1 MDPVK
6 LQKLIADYKASHPSV
21 KHNTDA
27 EIISI
32 MCNDASVNKA
42 DAAQLSQLLA
52 GSNNSVGD
60 GFSRTTAVNQTSKV
74 VSVIVSLPDGRNCNL
89 NKTIELRI
97 NNASKSL
104 ADAEKSNGFIGKSW
118 SGFKNLTGIGDSSDD
133 VRELIKSEEKLLK
146 TFNSNLKQRPV
157 IFKELT
163 GVDYTPEN
171 LENFLKGQIKLKSE
185 IALNEYKD
193 GQKMVVDLTSD
204 IAAGVVSYAVTGA
217 CIAGG
222 VAAAPFTA
230 GASLSSIAVGIGAG
244 TAAGAA
250 TKTLLK
256 AGDACSGGRKYTSK
270 ELVNDVI
277 IGGVSGALAPVTMG
291 VGGAVANT
299 TLKVAPKVVAN
310 TARYSVEGAMFGSVD
325 GGTRAA
331 LEGGSVSDIA
341 VASLEGAAAGVVAGN
356 VLGHSGNAVS
366 KGVNNL
372 KAGSKA
378 KKVISSIGNGRY
390 SKIKLDEKD
399 KSTILHLL
407 KQGLDMS
414 DYDAECIIRFLK
426 QNGEYSQADIDLIVS
441 LIKKFEGSGTVFNLF
456 RNLDFGNEYCYISP
470 EQLKNIIQ
478 GVKDLPAD
486 VVRSVLG
493 EGRGSANFIW
503 FSDALRWGGNSLNL
517 FAKILPESKGLA
529 AKTQEYLK
537 RIVNTYQ
544 KGGLD
549 ALDNAEIKEMTEVLK
564 SLTTAEKNIFKKA
577 GMSIEKLLDDLEPK
591 LTGYEVRVNKTS
603 QNRFLKT
610 IIGNNNPGSEDIIS
624 SRTFKSY
631 LSQLEQTNS
640 PIPLKYSRLEF
651 AKDLEELLSKLP
663 ADEKTKV
670 LNHLNI
676 ELNGNN
682 FSGFVKAEVFNYKEF
697 APEAESILKAI
708 KSKVDDFV
716 LNNETKVANPQIKQ
730 MLDDLIQGFPEFTSI
745 IGKIDANHANCIDIH
760 TLQVLS
766 EAISHPDYNTLSHF
780 EKTMLKFSIL
790 MHDMGKAEGQKTAH
804 WEKSAIYARS
814 ILDKFKLSQ
823 EMKEGI
829 VNLIKYHHFGEQ
841 PNRFYDYFRTP
852 EQQNVAKILGDSDY
866 IARFKS
872 SNGASPKG
880 SLLPGLADNLQIT
893 QNSTAVVKYPR
904 RTYTLKDGRKVSV
917 GVSDMRNVSYDA
929 QASDFGWY
937 SGKSLGNTK
946 VQVHNCSDNHNG
958 TYAEKIK
965 NILQAYLNPNKD
977 MTLSTTVT
985 TLDKIQLNGYGN
997 VSLILSTAKGNNVVV
1012 CANGAAN
1019 ASGAKKGFDTF
1030 LGEAYNPSA
1039 KNYQFNLADVN
1050 EVFALNPKVEQIALR
1065 KVAPENIPLD
1075 LIEIAAQYNI
1085 PIVLLP

>member
-356 VLGHSGNAVS
+356 VFGHTGNAVS

-372 KAGSKA
+372 KAGSRA
-378 KKVISSIGNGRY
+378 KKAISSIVNNKY
-390 SKIKLDEKD
+390 SKIKLDDKD

-407 KQGLDMS
+407 KQGFDIS
-414 DYDAECIIRFLK
+414 EYDVECIIRFLK
-426 QNGEYSQADIDLIVS
+426 QNGEYSQADIDLVVS
-441 LIKKFEGSGTVFNLF
+441 LIKKFEGSNGVVKLF
-456 RNLDFGNEYCYISP
+456 QNLDFEKEYCYISP
-470 EQLKNIIQ
+470 EQLKNIMQ

-493 EGRGSANFIW
+493 EGRGANNFIW
-503 FSDALRWGGNSLNL
+503 FSDAHRWSGNSLNL
-517 FAKILPESKGLA
+517 FTKILPKGLQP
-529 AKTQEYLK
+529 KTQEYLL
-537 RIVNTYQ
+537 RIVKAYQ

-549 ALDNAEIKEMTEVLK
+549 ALDNAKIKEMTDVLK
-564 SLTTAEKNIFKKA
+564 SLSPAEKNIFKKV
-577 GMSIEKLLDDLEPK
+577 GMNIEKLLDDLEPK

-610 IIGNNNPGSEDIIS
+610 VVGNNNPVSEDIIS

-640 PIPLKYSRLEF
+640 PIPLKYSRQEF

-682 FSGFVKAEVFNYKEF
+682 FSGFVKAEDFNYKEF

-716 LNNETKVANPQIKQ
+716 LNNEAKVSDPQIKH

-745 IGKIDANHANCIDIH
+745 IGKIDADHANCIDIH

-790 MHDMGKAEGQKTAH
+790 MHDIGKVEGQKTAH
-804 WEKSAIYARS
+804 WEKSATYARS
-814 ILDKFKLSQ
+814 ILDKFNLSQ

-841 PNRFYDYFRTP
+841 PNRFYNYFRTP

-872 SNGASPKG
+872 SNGASPVG
-880 SLLPGLADNLQIT
+880 SPLPGLADNLQIT
-893 QNSTAVVKYPR
+893 QNSTAVVKYPK

-985 TLDKIQLNGYGN
+985 TLDKIQKNGYGK

-1012 CANGAAN
+1012 SGNGAGN
-1019 ASGAKKGFDTF
+1019 ATGGKKGLADF
-1030 LGEAYNPSA
+1030 LGAAYNPSA
-1039 KNYQFNLADVN
+1039 KREQLYLSDVN

-1065 KVAPENIPLD
+1065 NVAPENIPLD

>member
-1 MDPVK
+1 M
-6 LQKLIADYKASHPSV
+6 
-21 KHNTDA
+21 
-27 EIISI
+27 
-32 MCNDASVNKA
+32 
-42 DAAQLSQLLA
+42 
-52 GSNNSVGD
+52 
-60 GFSRTTAVNQTSKV
+60 
-74 VSVIVSLPDGRNCNL
+74 
-89 NKTIELRI
+89 
-97 NNASKSL
+97 
-104 ADAEKSNGFIGKSW
+104 
-118 SGFKNLTGIGDSSDD
+118 
-133 VRELIKSEEKLLK
+133 
-146 TFNSNLKQRPV
+146 
-157 IFKELT
+157 
-163 GVDYTPEN
+163 
-171 LENFLKGQIKLKSE
+171 
-185 IALNEYKD
+185 
-193 GQKMVVDLTSD
+193 
-204 IAAGVVSYAVTGA
+204 
-217 CIAGG
+217 
-222 VAAAPFTA
+222 
-230 GASLSSIAVGIGAG
+230 
-244 TAAGAA
+244 
-250 TKTLLK
+250 
-256 AGDACSGGRKYTSK
+256 
-270 ELVNDVI
+270 
-277 IGGVSGALAPVTMG
+277 
-291 VGGAVANT
+291 
-299 TLKVAPKVVAN
+299 
-310 TARYSVEGAMFGSVD
+310 
-325 GGTRAA
+325 
-331 LEGGSVSDIA
+331 
-341 VASLEGAAAGVVAGN
+341 
-356 VLGHSGNAVS
+356 
-366 KGVNNL
+366 
-372 KAGSKA
+372 
-378 KKVISSIGNGRY
+378 
-390 SKIKLDEKD
+390 
-399 KSTILHLL
+399 
-407 KQGLDMS
+407 
-414 DYDAECIIRFLK
+414 
-426 QNGEYSQADIDLIVS
+426 
-441 LIKKFEGSGTVFNLF
+441 
-456 RNLDFGNEYCYISP
+456 
-470 EQLKNIIQ
+470 
-478 GVKDLPAD
+478 
-486 VVRSVLG
+486 
-493 EGRGSANFIW
+493 
-503 FSDALRWGGNSLNL
+503 
-517 FAKILPESKGLA
+517 
-529 AKTQEYLK
+529 
-537 RIVNTYQ
+537 
-544 KGGLD
+544 
-549 ALDNAEIKEMTEVLK
+549 
-564 SLTTAEKNIFKKA
+564 
-577 GMSIEKLLDDLEPK
+577 
-591 LTGYEVRVNKTS
+591 
-603 QNRFLKT
+603 
-610 IIGNNNPGSEDIIS
+610 
-624 SRTFKSY
+624 
-631 LSQLEQTNS
+631 SQLEQTNS

-682 FSGFVKAEVFNYKEF
+682 FSGFVKAEDFNYKEF

-716 LNNETKVANPQIKQ
+716 LNNETKVSNPQIKQ

>member
-1 MDPVK
+1 M
-6 LQKLIADYKASHPSV
+6 
-21 KHNTDA
+21 
-27 EIISI
+27 
-32 MCNDASVNKA
+32 
-42 DAAQLSQLLA
+42 
-52 GSNNSVGD
+52 
-60 GFSRTTAVNQTSKV
+60 
-74 VSVIVSLPDGRNCNL
+74 
-89 NKTIELRI
+89 
-97 NNASKSL
+97 
-104 ADAEKSNGFIGKSW
+104 
-118 SGFKNLTGIGDSSDD
+118 
-133 VRELIKSEEKLLK
+133 
-146 TFNSNLKQRPV
+146 
-157 IFKELT
+157 
-163 GVDYTPEN
+163 
-171 LENFLKGQIKLKSE
+171 
-185 IALNEYKD
+185 
-193 GQKMVVDLTSD
+193 
-204 IAAGVVSYAVTGA
+204 
-217 CIAGG
+217 
-222 VAAAPFTA
+222 
-230 GASLSSIAVGIGAG
+230 
-244 TAAGAA
+244 
-250 TKTLLK
+250 
-256 AGDACSGGRKYTSK
+256 
-270 ELVNDVI
+270 
-277 IGGVSGALAPVTMG
+277 
-291 VGGAVANT
+291 
-299 TLKVAPKVVAN
+299 
-310 TARYSVEGAMFGSVD
+310 
-325 GGTRAA
+325 
-331 LEGGSVSDIA
+331 
-341 VASLEGAAAGVVAGN
+341 
-356 VLGHSGNAVS
+356 GHSGNAVS

-503 FSDALRWGGNSLNL
+503 FSDAHRWGGNSLNL

-537 RIVNTYQ
+537 RIVNAYQ

-549 ALDNAEIKEMTEVLK
+549 ELDNGEIKEMTEVLK
-564 SLTTAEKNIFKKA
+564 SLTPAEKNIFKKA
-577 GMSIEKLLDDLEPK
+577 GMNIEKLLDDLEPK

-682 FSGFVKAEVFNYKEF
+682 FSGFVKAEDFNYKEF

-716 LNNETKVANPQIKQ
+716 LNNETKVSNPQIKQ

-852 EQQNVAKILGDSDY
+852 EQQNVAKILGDSDH

-958 TYAEKIK
+958 TYGEKIK

>member
-42 DAAQLSQLLA
+42 DSAQLSQLLA

-60 GFSRTTAVNQTSKV
+60 GFSSTTAVNQTSKV
-74 VSVIVSLPDGRNCNL
+74 VPIIISLPDGRNCNL

-356 VLGHSGNAVS
+356 VFGHTGNAVS

-372 KAGSKA
+372 KAGSRA
-378 KKVISSIGNGRY
+378 KKAISSIVNNKY
-390 SKIKLDEKD
+390 SKIKD

-407 KQGLDMS
+407 KQGFDIS
-414 DYDAECIIRFLK
+414 EYDVECIIRFLK
-426 QNGEYSQADIDLIVS
+426 QNGEYSQADIDLVVS
-441 LIKKFEGSGTVFNLF
+441 LIKKFEGSNGVVKLF
-456 RNLDFGNEYCYISP
+456 QNLDFEKEYCYISP
-470 EQLKNIIQ
+470 EQLKNIMQ

-493 EGRGSANFIW
+493 EGRGANNFIW
-503 FSDALRWGGNSLNL
+503 FSDAHRWSGNSLNL
-517 FAKILPESKGLA
+517 FTKILPESKGLQP
-529 AKTQEYLK
+529 KTQEYLL
-537 RIVNTYQ
+537 RIVKAYQ

-549 ALDNAEIKEMTEVLK
+549 ALDNAKIKEMTDVLK
-564 SLTTAEKNIFKKA
+564 SLSPAEKNIFKKV
-577 GMSIEKLLDDLEPK
+577 GMNIEKLLDDLEPK

-610 IIGNNNPGSEDIIS
+610 VVGNNNPVSEDIIS

-640 PIPLKYSRLEF
+640 PIPLKYSRQEF

-682 FSGFVKAEVFNYKEF
+682 FSGFVKAEDFNYKEF

-716 LNNETKVANPQIKQ
+716 LNNEAKVSDPQIKH

-745 IGKIDANHANCIDIH
+745 IGKIDADHANCIDIH

-790 MHDMGKAEGQKTAH
+790 MHDIGKVEGQKTAH
-804 WEKSAIYARS
+804 WEKSATYARS
-814 ILDKFKLSQ
+814 ILDKFNLSQ

-841 PNRFYDYFRTP
+841 PNRFYNYFRTP

-872 SNGASPKG
+872 SNGASPVG
-880 SLLPGLADNLQIT
+880 SPLPGLADNLQIT
-893 QNSTAVVKYPR
+893 QNSTAVVKYPK

-985 TLDKIQLNGYGN
+985 TLDKIQKNGYGK

-1012 CANGAAN
+1012 SGNGAGN
-1019 ASGAKKGFDTF
+1019 ATGGKKGLADF
-1030 LGEAYNPSA
+1030 LGAAYNPSA
-1039 KNYQFNLADVN
+1039 KREQLYLSDVN

-1065 KVAPENIPLD
+1065 NVAPENIPLD

>member
-1 MDPVK
+1 MDSVK
-6 LQKLIADYKASHPSV
+6 IQKLIADYKASHPSV

-32 MCNDASVNKA
+32 MCNDVSLNKT

-60 GFSRTTAVNQTSKV
+60 GFSSKTAVNQTSKV
-74 VSVIVSLPDGRNCNL
+74 VPIIVSLPDGRNCNL

-104 ADAEKSNGFIGKSW
+104 DDAEKSNGFIGKSW

-146 TFNSNLKQRPV
+146 TFNSNSKQRPV

-185 IALNEYKD
+185 MALNEYKD

-204 IAAGVVSYAVTGA
+204 IAAGVVSYAVTAA

-250 TKTLLK
+250 TKALLK
-256 AGDACSGGRKYTSK
+256 AGDAYSGEREYTSK

-310 TARYSVEGAMFGSVD
+310 TARFSTEGAMFGSVD

-503 FSDALRWGGNSLNL
+503 FSDAHRWGGNSLNL

-564 SLTTAEKNIFKKA
+564 SLTPAEKNIFKKA
-577 GMSIEKLLDDLEPK
+577 GMNIEKLLDDLEPK

-682 FSGFVKAEVFNYKEF
+682 FSGFVKAEDFNYKEF

-716 LNNETKVANPQIKQ
+716 LNNETKVSNPQIKQ

-780 EKTMLKFSIL
+780 EFSIL

-866 IARFKS
+866 IAKFKS

-1039 KNYQFNLADVN
+1039 RNYQFNLADVN

>member
-1 MDPVK
+1 M
-6 LQKLIADYKASHPSV
+6 
-21 KHNTDA
+21 T
-27 EIISI
+27 
-32 MCNDASVNKA
+32 
-42 DAAQLSQLLA
+42 
-52 GSNNSVGD
+52 
-60 GFSRTTAVNQTSKV
+60 
-74 VSVIVSLPDGRNCNL
+74 
-89 NKTIELRI
+89 
-97 NNASKSL
+97 
-104 ADAEKSNGFIGKSW
+104 
-118 SGFKNLTGIGDSSDD
+118 
-133 VRELIKSEEKLLK
+133 
-146 TFNSNLKQRPV
+146 
-157 IFKELT
+157 
-163 GVDYTPEN
+163 
-171 LENFLKGQIKLKSE
+171 
-185 IALNEYKD
+185 
-193 GQKMVVDLTSD
+193 
-204 IAAGVVSYAVTGA
+204 
-217 CIAGG
+217 
-222 VAAAPFTA
+222 
-230 GASLSSIAVGIGAG
+230 
-244 TAAGAA
+244 
-250 TKTLLK
+250 
-256 AGDACSGGRKYTSK
+256 
-270 ELVNDVI
+270 
-277 IGGVSGALAPVTMG
+277 
-291 VGGAVANT
+291 
-299 TLKVAPKVVAN
+299 
-310 TARYSVEGAMFGSVD
+310 
-325 GGTRAA
+325 
-331 LEGGSVSDIA
+331 
-341 VASLEGAAAGVVAGN
+341 
-356 VLGHSGNAVS
+356 
-366 KGVNNL
+366 
-372 KAGSKA
+372 
-378 KKVISSIGNGRY
+378 
-390 SKIKLDEKD
+390 
-399 KSTILHLL
+399 
-407 KQGLDMS
+407 
-414 DYDAECIIRFLK
+414 DYDVECIIRFLK
-426 QNGEYSQADIDLIVS
+426 QNGEYSQADIDLVVS
-441 LIKKFEGSGTVFNLF
+441 LIKNFEGSDVVFNLF
-456 RNLDFGNEYCYISP
+456 RNLDFEKEYCYISP
-470 EQLKNIIQ
+470 EQLKNIMQ

-493 EGRGSANFIW
+493 EGRGANNFIW
-503 FSDALRWGGNSLNL
+503 FSDAHRWSGNSLNL
-517 FAKILPESKGLA
+517 FTKILPESKGLQP
-529 AKTQEYLK
+529 KTQEYLL
-537 RIVNTYQ
+537 RIVKAYQ

-549 ALDNAEIKEMTEVLK
+549 ALDNAKIKEMTDVLK
-564 SLTTAEKNIFKKA
+564 SLSPAERNIFKKV
-577 GMSIEKLLDDLEPK
+577 GMNIEKLLDDLEPK

-610 IIGNNNPGSEDIIS
+610 VVGNNNPVSEDIIS

-640 PIPLKYSRLEF
+640 PIPLKYSRQEF

-663 ADEKTKV
+663 AEEKTKV

-682 FSGFVKAEVFNYKEF
+682 FSGFVKAEDFNYKEF

-716 LNNETKVANPQIKQ
+716 LNNEAKVSDPQIKQ

-745 IGKIDANHANCIDIH
+745 IGKIDADHANCIDIH

-790 MHDMGKAEGQKTAH
+790 MHDIGKVEGQKTAH
-804 WEKSAIYARS
+804 WEKSATYARS
-814 ILDKFKLSQ
+814 ILDKFNLSQ

-841 PNRFYDYFRTP
+841 PNRFYNYFRTP

-872 SNGASPKG
+872 SNGASPVG
-880 SLLPGLADNLQIT
+880 SPLPGLADNLQIT
-893 QNSTAVVKYPR
+893 QNSTAVVKYPK

-985 TLDKIQLNGYGN
+985 TLDKIQKNGYGK

-1012 CANGAAN
+1012 SGNGAGN
-1019 ASGAKKGFDTF
+1019 ATGGKKGLADF
-1030 LGEAYNPSA
+1030 LGAAYNPSA
-1039 KNYQFNLADVN
+1039 KREQLYLSDVN

-1065 KVAPENIPLD
+1065 NVAPENIPLD

>member
-1 MDPVK
+1 MDSVK
-6 LQKLIADYKASHPSV
+6 IQKLIADYKASHPSV

-32 MCNDASVNKA
+32 MFNDVSLNKT

-60 GFSRTTAVNQTSKV
+60 GFSSKTAVNQTSKV
-74 VSVIVSLPDGRNCNL
+74 VPIIVSLPDGRNCNL

-104 ADAEKSNGFIGKSW
+104 DDAEKSNGFIGKSW

-146 TFNSNLKQRPV
+146 TFNSNSKQRPV

-185 IALNEYKD
+185 MALNEYKD

-204 IAAGVVSYAVTGA
+204 IAAGVVSYAVTAA

-250 TKTLLK
+250 TKALLK
-256 AGDACSGGRKYTSK
+256 AGDAYSGEREYTSK

-310 TARYSVEGAMFGSVD
+310 TARFSTEGAMFGSVD

-503 FSDALRWGGNSLNL
+503 FSDAHRWGGNSLNL

-564 SLTTAEKNIFKKA
+564 SLTPAEKNIFKKA
-577 GMSIEKLLDDLEPK
+577 GMNIEKLLDDLEPK

-682 FSGFVKAEVFNYKEF
+682 FSGFVKAEDFNYKEF

-716 LNNETKVANPQIKQ
+716 LNNETKVSNPQIKQ

-841 PNRFYDYFRTP
+841 PNSFYDYFRTP
-852 EQQNVAKILGDSDY
+852 EQQY
-866 IARFKS
+866 IAKFKS

-1039 KNYQFNLADVN
+1039 RNYQFNLADVN

>member
-341 VASLEGAAAGVVAGN
+341 VASLEGAAGVVAGN
-356 VLGHSGNAVS
+356 VFGHTGNAVS

-372 KAGSKA
+372 KAGSRA
-378 KKVISSIGNGRY
+378 KKAISSIVNNKY
-390 SKIKLDEKD
+390 SKIKLDDKD

-407 KQGLDMS
+407 KQGFDIS
-414 DYDAECIIRFLK
+414 EYDVECIIRFLK
-426 QNGEYSQADIDLIVS
+426 QNGEYSQADIDLVVS
-441 LIKKFEGSGTVFNLF
+441 LIKKFEGSNGVVKLF
-456 RNLDFGNEYCYISP
+456 QNLDFEKEYCYISP
-470 EQLKNIIQ
+470 EQLKNIMQ

-493 EGRGSANFIW
+493 EGRGANNFIW
-503 FSDALRWGGNSLNL
+503 FSDAHRWSGNSLNL
-517 FAKILPESKGLA
+517 FTKILPESKGLQP
-529 AKTQEYLK
+529 KTQEYLL
-537 RIVNTYQ
+537 RIVKAYQ

-549 ALDNAEIKEMTEVLK
+549 ALDNAKIKEMTDVLK
-564 SLTTAEKNIFKKA
+564 SLSPAEKNIFKKV
-577 GMSIEKLLDDLEPK
+577 GMNIEKLLDDLEPK

-610 IIGNNNPGSEDIIS
+610 VVGNNNPVSEDIIS

-640 PIPLKYSRLEF
+640 PIPLKYSRQEF

-682 FSGFVKAEVFNYKEF
+682 FSGFVKAEDFNYKEF

-716 LNNETKVANPQIKQ
+716 LNNEAKVSDPQIKQ

-745 IGKIDANHANCIDIH
+745 IGKIDADHANCIDIH

-790 MHDMGKAEGQKTAH
+790 MHDIGKVEGQKTAH
-804 WEKSAIYARS
+804 WEKSATYARS
-814 ILDKFKLSQ
+814 ILDKFNLSQ

-841 PNRFYDYFRTP
+841 PNRFYNYFRTP

-872 SNGASPKG
+872 SNGASPVG
-880 SLLPGLADNLQIT
+880 SPLPGLADNLQIT

-904 RTYTLKDGRKVSV
+904 RSYTLKDGRKVSV

-985 TLDKIQLNGYGN
+985 TLDKIQKNGYGK

-1012 CANGAAN
+1012 SGNGAGN
-1019 ASGAKKGFDTF
+1019 ATGGKKGLADF
-1030 LGEAYNPSA
+1030 LGAAYNPSA
-1039 KNYQFNLADVN
+1039 KREQLYLSDVN

-1065 KVAPENIPLD
+1065 NVAPENIPLD

>member
-356 VLGHSGNAVS
+356 VFGHTGNAVS

-378 KKVISSIGNGRY
+378 KKVISSIVNDKY
-390 SKIKLDEKD
+390 SKIKLDDKD
-399 KSTILHLL
+399 KSTILHLS
-407 KQGLDMS
+407 KQGLDMA
-414 DYDAECIIRFLK
+414 DYDVELK
-426 QNGEYSQADIDLIVS
+426 QNGEYSQADIDLVVS
-441 LIKKFEGSGTVFNLF
+441 LIKNFEGSDVVFNLF
-456 RNLDFGNEYCYISP
+456 RNLDFEKEYCYISP
-470 EQLKNIIQ
+470 EQLKNIMQ

-493 EGRGSANFIW
+493 EGRGANNFIW
-503 FSDALRWGGNSLNL
+503 FSDAHRWSGNSLNL
-517 FAKILPESKGLA
+517 FTKILPESKGLQP
-529 AKTQEYLK
+529 KTQEYLL
-537 RIVNTYQ
+537 RIVKAYQ

-549 ALDNAEIKEMTEVLK
+549 ALDNAKIKEMTDVLK
-564 SLTTAEKNIFKKA
+564 SLSPAEKNIFKKV
-577 GMSIEKLLDDLEPK
+577 GMNIEKLLDDLEPK

-610 IIGNNNPGSEDIIS
+610 VVGNNNPVSEDIIS

-640 PIPLKYSRLEF
+640 PIPLKYSRQEF

-663 ADEKTKV
+663 AEEKTKV

-682 FSGFVKAEVFNYKEF
+682 FSGFVKAEDFNYKEF

-716 LNNETKVANPQIKQ
+716 LNNEAKVSDPQIKQ
-730 MLDDLIQGFPEFTSI
+730 MLDDLIQGFLEFTSI
-745 IGKIDANHANCIDIH
+745 IGKIDADHANCIDIH

-790 MHDMGKAEGQKTAH
+790 MHDIGKVEGQKTAH
-804 WEKSAIYARS
+804 WEKSATYARS
-814 ILDKFKLSQ
+814 ILDKFNLSQ

-841 PNRFYDYFRTP
+841 PNRFYNYFRTP

-872 SNGASPKG
+872 SNGASPVG
-880 SLLPGLADNLQIT
+880 SPLPGLADNLQIT
-893 QNSTAVVKYPR
+893 QNSTAVVKYPK

-985 TLDKIQLNGYGN
+985 TLDKIQKNGYGK

-1012 CANGAAN
+1012 SGNGAGN
-1019 ASGAKKGFDTF
+1019 ATGGKKGLADF
-1030 LGEAYNPSA
+1030 LGAAYNPSA
-1039 KNYQFNLADVN
+1039 KREQLYLSDVN

-1065 KVAPENIPLD
+1065 NVAPENIPLD

>member
-1 MDPVK
+1 M
-6 LQKLIADYKASHPSV
+6 
-21 KHNTDA
+21 
-27 EIISI
+27 
-32 MCNDASVNKA
+32 
-42 DAAQLSQLLA
+42 
-52 GSNNSVGD
+52 
-60 GFSRTTAVNQTSKV
+60 
-74 VSVIVSLPDGRNCNL
+74 
-89 NKTIELRI
+89 
-97 NNASKSL
+97 
-104 ADAEKSNGFIGKSW
+104 
-118 SGFKNLTGIGDSSDD
+118 
-133 VRELIKSEEKLLK
+133 
-146 TFNSNLKQRPV
+146 
-157 IFKELT
+157 
-163 GVDYTPEN
+163 
-171 LENFLKGQIKLKSE
+171 
-185 IALNEYKD
+185 
-193 GQKMVVDLTSD
+193 
-204 IAAGVVSYAVTGA
+204 
-217 CIAGG
+217 
-222 VAAAPFTA
+222 
-230 GASLSSIAVGIGAG
+230 
-244 TAAGAA
+244 
-250 TKTLLK
+250 
-256 AGDACSGGRKYTSK
+256 
-270 ELVNDVI
+270 
-277 IGGVSGALAPVTMG
+277 SGALAPVTMG

-310 TARYSVEGAMFGSVD
+310 TARFSTEGAMFGSVD

-493 EGRGSANFIW
+493 EGRGSENFIW
-503 FSDALRWGGNSLNL
+503 FSDAHRWGGNSLNL

-564 SLTTAEKNIFKKA
+564 SLTPAEKNIFKKA
-577 GMSIEKLLDDLEPK
+577 GMNIEKLLDDLEPK

-682 FSGFVKAEVFNYKEF
+682 FSGFVKAEDFNYKEF

-716 LNNETKVANPQIKQ
+716 LNNETKVSNPQIKQ

-1012 CANGAAN
+1012 SGNGAGN
-1019 ASGAKKGFDTF
+1019 ATGGKKGLADF
-1030 LGEAYNPSA
+1030 LGAAYNPSA
-1039 KNYQFNLADVN
+1039 KREQLYLSDVN

-1065 KVAPENIPLD
+1065 NVAPENIPLD

>member
-1 MDPVK
+1 M
-6 LQKLIADYKASHPSV
+6 
-21 KHNTDA
+21 
-27 EIISI
+27 ISR
-32 MCNDASVNKA
+32 
-42 DAAQLSQLLA
+42 LH
-52 GSNNSVGD
+52 
-60 GFSRTTAVNQTSKV
+60 
-74 VSVIVSLPDGRNCNL
+74 
-89 NKTIELRI
+89 IE
-97 NNASKSL
+97 N
-104 ADAEKSNGFIGKSW
+104 
-118 SGFKNLTGIGDSSDD
+118 
-133 VRELIKSEEKLLK
+133 
-146 TFNSNLKQRPV
+146 
-157 IFKELT
+157 
-163 GVDYTPEN
+163 
-171 LENFLKGQIKLKSE
+171 
-185 IALNEYKD
+185 
-193 GQKMVVDLTSD
+193 
-204 IAAGVVSYAVTGA
+204 
-217 CIAGG
+217 
-222 VAAAPFTA
+222 
-230 GASLSSIAVGIGAG
+230 IAVIE
-244 TAAGAA
+244 
-250 TKTLLK
+250 
-256 AGDACSGGRKYTSK
+256 S
-270 ELVNDVI
+270 
-277 IGGVSGALAPVTMG
+277 
-291 VGGAVANT
+291 
-299 TLKVAPKVVAN
+299 
-310 TARYSVEGAMFGSVD
+310 
-325 GGTRAA
+325 
-331 LEGGSVSDIA
+331 
-341 VASLEGAAAGVVAGN
+341 
-356 VLGHSGNAVS
+356 
-366 KGVNNL
+366 
-372 KAGSKA
+372 
-378 KKVISSIGNGRY
+378 
-390 SKIKLDEKD
+390 
-399 KSTILHLL
+399 
-407 KQGLDMS
+407 
-414 DYDAECIIRFLK
+414 
-426 QNGEYSQADIDLIVS
+426 ADIDLVVS
-441 LIKKFEGSGTVFNLF
+441 LIKNFEGSDVVFNLF
-456 RNLDFGNEYCYISP
+456 RNLDFEKEYCYISP
-470 EQLKNIIQ
+470 EQLKNIMQ

-493 EGRGSANFIW
+493 EGRGANNFIW
-503 FSDALRWGGNSLNL
+503 FSDAHRWSGNSLNL
-517 FAKILPESKGLA
+517 FTKILPESKGLQP
-529 AKTQEYLK
+529 KTQEYLL
-537 RIVNTYQ
+537 RIVKAYQ

-549 ALDNAEIKEMTEVLK
+549 ALDNAKIKEMTDVLK
-564 SLTTAEKNIFKKA
+564 SLSPAERNIFKKV
-577 GMSIEKLLDDLEPK
+577 GMNIEKLLDDLEPK

-610 IIGNNNPGSEDIIS
+610 VVGNNNPVSEDIIS

-640 PIPLKYSRLEF
+640 PIPLKYSRQEF

-663 ADEKTKV
+663 AEEKTKV

-682 FSGFVKAEVFNYKEF
+682 FSGFVKAEDFNYKEF

-716 LNNETKVANPQIKQ
+716 LNNEAKVSDPQIKQ

-745 IGKIDANHANCIDIH
+745 IGKIDADHANCIDIH

-790 MHDMGKAEGQKTAH
+790 MHDIGKVEGQKTAH
-804 WEKSAIYARS
+804 WEKSATYARS
-814 ILDKFKLSQ
+814 ILDKFNLSQ

-841 PNRFYDYFRTP
+841 PNRFYNYFRTP

-872 SNGASPKG
+872 SNGASPVG
-880 SLLPGLADNLQIT
+880 SPLPGLADNLQIT
-893 QNSTAVVKYPR
+893 QNSTAVVKYPK

-985 TLDKIQLNGYGN
+985 TLDKIQKNGYGK

-1012 CANGAAN
+1012 SGNGAGN
-1019 ASGAKKGFDTF
+1019 ATGGKKGLADF
-1030 LGEAYNPSA
+1030 LGAAYNPSA
-1039 KNYQFNLADVN
+1039 KREQLYLSDVN

-1065 KVAPENIPLD
+1065 NVAPENIPLD

>member
-1 MDPVK
+1 M
-6 LQKLIADYKASHPSV
+6 
-21 KHNTDA
+21 
-27 EIISI
+27 
-32 MCNDASVNKA
+32 
-42 DAAQLSQLLA
+42 
-52 GSNNSVGD
+52 
-60 GFSRTTAVNQTSKV
+60 
-74 VSVIVSLPDGRNCNL
+74 
-89 NKTIELRI
+89 
-97 NNASKSL
+97 
-104 ADAEKSNGFIGKSW
+104 
-118 SGFKNLTGIGDSSDD
+118 
-133 VRELIKSEEKLLK
+133 
-146 TFNSNLKQRPV
+146 
-157 IFKELT
+157 
-163 GVDYTPEN
+163 
-171 LENFLKGQIKLKSE
+171 
-185 IALNEYKD
+185 
-193 GQKMVVDLTSD
+193 
-204 IAAGVVSYAVTGA
+204 
-217 CIAGG
+217 
-222 VAAAPFTA
+222 
-230 GASLSSIAVGIGAG
+230 
-244 TAAGAA
+244 
-250 TKTLLK
+250 
-256 AGDACSGGRKYTSK
+256 
-270 ELVNDVI
+270 
-277 IGGVSGALAPVTMG
+277 
-291 VGGAVANT
+291 
-299 TLKVAPKVVAN
+299 
-310 TARYSVEGAMFGSVD
+310 
-325 GGTRAA
+325 
-331 LEGGSVSDIA
+331 
-341 VASLEGAAAGVVAGN
+341 EGAAAGVVAGN
-356 VLGHSGNAVS
+356 VFGHTGNAVS

-372 KAGSKA
+372 KAGSRA
-378 KKVISSIGNGRY
+378 KKAISSIVNNKY
-390 SKIKLDEKD
+390 SKIKLDDKD

-407 KQGLDMS
+407 KQGFDIS
-414 DYDAECIIRFLK
+414 EYDVECIIRFLK
-426 QNGEYSQADIDLIVS
+426 QNGEYSQADIDLVVS
-441 LIKKFEGSGTVFNLF
+441 LIKKFEGSNGVVKLF
-456 RNLDFGNEYCYISP
+456 QNLDFEKEYCYISP
-470 EQLKNIIQ
+470 EQLKNIMQ

-493 EGRGSANFIW
+493 EGRGANNFIW
-503 FSDALRWGGNSLNL
+503 FSDAHRWSGNSLNL
-517 FAKILPESKGLA
+517 FTKILPESKGLQP
-529 AKTQEYLK
+529 KTQEYLL
-537 RIVNTYQ
+537 RIVKAYQ

-549 ALDNAEIKEMTEVLK
+549 ALDNAKIKEMTDVLK
-564 SLTTAEKNIFKKA
+564 SLSPAEKNIFKKV
-577 GMSIEKLLDDLEPK
+577 GMNIEKLLDDLEPK

-610 IIGNNNPGSEDIIS
+610 VVGNNNPVSEDIIS

-640 PIPLKYSRLEF
+640 PIPLKYSRQEF

-682 FSGFVKAEVFNYKEF
+682 FSGFVKAEDFNYKEF

-716 LNNETKVANPQIKQ
+716 LNNEAKVSDPQIKH

-745 IGKIDANHANCIDIH
+745 IGKIDADHANCIDIH

-790 MHDMGKAEGQKTAH
+790 MHDIGKVEGQKTAH
-804 WEKSAIYARS
+804 WEKSATYARS
-814 ILDKFKLSQ
+814 ILDKFNLSQ

-841 PNRFYDYFRTP
+841 PNRFYNYFRTP

-866 IARFKS
+866 IARF
-872 SNGASPKG
+872 NGASPVG
-880 SLLPGLADNLQIT
+880 SPLPGLADNLQIT
-893 QNSTAVVKYPR
+893 QNSTAVVKYPK

-985 TLDKIQLNGYGN
+985 TLDKIQKNGYGK

-1012 CANGAAN
+1012 SGNGAGN
-1019 ASGAKKGFDTF
+1019 ATGGKKGLADF
-1030 LGEAYNPSA
+1030 LGAAYNPSA
-1039 KNYQFNLADVN
+1039 KREQLYLSDVN

-1065 KVAPENIPLD
+1065 NVAPENIPLD

>member
-1 MDPVK
+1 M
-6 LQKLIADYKASHPSV
+6 
-21 KHNTDA
+21 
-27 EIISI
+27 
-32 MCNDASVNKA
+32 
-42 DAAQLSQLLA
+42 
-52 GSNNSVGD
+52 
-60 GFSRTTAVNQTSKV
+60 
-74 VSVIVSLPDGRNCNL
+74 
-89 NKTIELRI
+89 
-97 NNASKSL
+97 
-104 ADAEKSNGFIGKSW
+104 
-118 SGFKNLTGIGDSSDD
+118 
-133 VRELIKSEEKLLK
+133 
-146 TFNSNLKQRPV
+146 
-157 IFKELT
+157 
-163 GVDYTPEN
+163 
-171 LENFLKGQIKLKSE
+171 
-185 IALNEYKD
+185 
-193 GQKMVVDLTSD
+193 
-204 IAAGVVSYAVTGA
+204 
-217 CIAGG
+217 
-222 VAAAPFTA
+222 
-230 GASLSSIAVGIGAG
+230 
-244 TAAGAA
+244 
-250 TKTLLK
+250 
-256 AGDACSGGRKYTSK
+256 
-270 ELVNDVI
+270 
-277 IGGVSGALAPVTMG
+277 
-291 VGGAVANT
+291 
-299 TLKVAPKVVAN
+299 
-310 TARYSVEGAMFGSVD
+310 
-325 GGTRAA
+325 
-331 LEGGSVSDIA
+331 
-341 VASLEGAAAGVVAGN
+341 
-356 VLGHSGNAVS
+356 
-366 KGVNNL
+366 
-372 KAGSKA
+372 
-378 KKVISSIGNGRY
+378 
-390 SKIKLDEKD
+390 
-399 KSTILHLL
+399 
-407 KQGLDMS
+407 
-414 DYDAECIIRFLK
+414 
-426 QNGEYSQADIDLIVS
+426 IVS
-441 LIKKFEGSGTVFNLF
+441 LIKKIEGSGTVFNLF

-503 FSDALRWGGNSLNL
+503 FSDAHRWGGNSLNL

-564 SLTTAEKNIFKKA
+564 SLTPAEKNIFKKA
-577 GMSIEKLLDDLEPK
+577 GMNIEKLLDDLEPK

-682 FSGFVKAEVFNYKEF
+682 FSGFVKAEDFNYKEF

-716 LNNETKVANPQIKQ
+716 LNNETKVSNPQIKQ

>member
-1 MDPVK
+1 M
-6 LQKLIADYKASHPSV
+6 
-21 KHNTDA
+21 
-27 EIISI
+27 ESI
-32 MCNDASVNKA
+32 
-42 DAAQLSQLLA
+42 
-52 GSNNSVGD
+52 
-60 GFSRTTAVNQTSKV
+60 
-74 VSVIVSLPDGRNCNL
+74 
-89 NKTIELRI
+89 LR
-97 NNASKSL
+97 
-104 ADAEKSNGFIGKSW
+104 
-118 SGFKNLTGIGDSSDD
+118 
-133 VRELIKSEEKLLK
+133 
-146 TFNSNLKQRPV
+146 
-157 IFKELT
+157 
-163 GVDYTPEN
+163 
-171 LENFLKGQIKLKSE
+171 QI
-185 IALNEYKD
+185 
-193 GQKMVVDLTSD
+193 
-204 IAAGVVSYAVTGA
+204 
-217 CIAGG
+217 
-222 VAAAPFTA
+222 
-230 GASLSSIAVGIGAG
+230 
-244 TAAGAA
+244 
-250 TKTLLK
+250 
-256 AGDACSGGRKYTSK
+256 
-270 ELVNDVI
+270 
-277 IGGVSGALAPVTMG
+277 
-291 VGGAVANT
+291 
-299 TLKVAPKVVAN
+299 
-310 TARYSVEGAMFGSVD
+310 
-325 GGTRAA
+325 
-331 LEGGSVSDIA
+331 
-341 VASLEGAAAGVVAGN
+341 
-356 VLGHSGNAVS
+356 
-366 KGVNNL
+366 
-372 KAGSKA
+372 
-378 KKVISSIGNGRY
+378 
-390 SKIKLDEKD
+390 
-399 KSTILHLL
+399 
-407 KQGLDMS
+407 
-414 DYDAECIIRFLK
+414 
-426 QNGEYSQADIDLIVS
+426 LIVS

-493 EGRGSANFIW
+493 EGRGSENFIW
-503 FSDALRWGGNSLNL
+503 FSDAHRWGGNSLNL

-564 SLTTAEKNIFKKA
+564 SLTPAEKNIFKKA
-577 GMSIEKLLDDLEPK
+577 GMNIEKLLDDLEPK

-682 FSGFVKAEVFNYKEF
+682 FSGFVKAEDFNYKEF

-716 LNNETKVANPQIKQ
+716 LNNETKVSNPQIKQ

-852 EQQNVAKILGDSDY
+852 EQQNVAKILGDSDH

-985 TLDKIQLNGYGN
+985 TLDKIQKNGYGK

-1012 CANGAAN
+1012 SGNGAGN
-1019 ASGAKKGFDTF
+1019 ATGGKKGLADF
-1030 LGEAYNPSA
+1030 LGAAYNPSA
-1039 KNYQFNLADVN
+1039 KREQLYLSDVN

-1065 KVAPENIPLD
+1065 NVAPENIPLD

>member
-1 MDPVK
+1 
-6 LQKLIADYKASHPSV
+6 
-21 KHNTDA
+21 
-27 EIISI
+27 
-32 MCNDASVNKA
+32 
-42 DAAQLSQLLA
+42 
-52 GSNNSVGD
+52 
-60 GFSRTTAVNQTSKV
+60 
-74 VSVIVSLPDGRNCNL
+74 
-89 NKTIELRI
+89 
-97 NNASKSL
+97 
-104 ADAEKSNGFIGKSW
+104 
-118 SGFKNLTGIGDSSDD
+118 
-133 VRELIKSEEKLLK
+133 
-146 TFNSNLKQRPV
+146 
-157 IFKELT
+157 
-163 GVDYTPEN
+163 
-171 LENFLKGQIKLKSE
+171 
-185 IALNEYKD
+185 
-193 GQKMVVDLTSD
+193 
-204 IAAGVVSYAVTGA
+204 
-217 CIAGG
+217 
-222 VAAAPFTA
+222 
-230 GASLSSIAVGIGAG
+230 
-244 TAAGAA
+244 
-250 TKTLLK
+250 
-256 AGDACSGGRKYTSK
+256 
-270 ELVNDVI
+270 
-277 IGGVSGALAPVTMG
+277 
-291 VGGAVANT
+291 
-299 TLKVAPKVVAN
+299 
-310 TARYSVEGAMFGSVD
+310 
-325 GGTRAA
+325 
-331 LEGGSVSDIA
+331 
-341 VASLEGAAAGVVAGN
+341 
-356 VLGHSGNAVS
+356 
-366 KGVNNL
+366 
-372 KAGSKA
+372 
-378 KKVISSIGNGRY
+378 
-390 SKIKLDEKD
+390 
-399 KSTILHLL
+399 
-407 KQGLDMS
+407 MS

-503 FSDALRWGGNSLNL
+503 FSDAHRWGGNSLNL

-564 SLTTAEKNIFKKA
+564 SLTPAEKNIFKKA
-577 GMSIEKLLDDLEPK
+577 GMNIEKLLDDLEPK

-682 FSGFVKAEVFNYKEF
+682 FSGFVKAEDFNYKEF

-716 LNNETKVANPQIKQ
+716 LNNETKVSNPQIKQ

-866 IARFKS
+866 IAKFKS

-904 RTYTLKDGRKVSV
+904 RNYTLKDGRKVSV

-1039 KNYQFNLADVN
+1039 RNYQFNLADVN

>member
-1 MDPVK
+1 M
-6 LQKLIADYKASHPSV
+6 
-21 KHNTDA
+21 
-27 EIISI
+27 
-32 MCNDASVNKA
+32 
-42 DAAQLSQLLA
+42 
-52 GSNNSVGD
+52 
-60 GFSRTTAVNQTSKV
+60 
-74 VSVIVSLPDGRNCNL
+74 
-89 NKTIELRI
+89 
-97 NNASKSL
+97 
-104 ADAEKSNGFIGKSW
+104 
-118 SGFKNLTGIGDSSDD
+118 
-133 VRELIKSEEKLLK
+133 
-146 TFNSNLKQRPV
+146 
-157 IFKELT
+157 
-163 GVDYTPEN
+163 
-171 LENFLKGQIKLKSE
+171 
-185 IALNEYKD
+185 
-193 GQKMVVDLTSD
+193 
-204 IAAGVVSYAVTGA
+204 
-217 CIAGG
+217 
-222 VAAAPFTA
+222 
-230 GASLSSIAVGIGAG
+230 
-244 TAAGAA
+244 
-250 TKTLLK
+250 
-256 AGDACSGGRKYTSK
+256 
-270 ELVNDVI
+270 
-277 IGGVSGALAPVTMG
+277 
-291 VGGAVANT
+291 
-299 TLKVAPKVVAN
+299 
-310 TARYSVEGAMFGSVD
+310 
-325 GGTRAA
+325 
-331 LEGGSVSDIA
+331 
-341 VASLEGAAAGVVAGN
+341 
-356 VLGHSGNAVS
+356 
-366 KGVNNL
+366 
-372 KAGSKA
+372 
-378 KKVISSIGNGRY
+378 
-390 SKIKLDEKD
+390 
-399 KSTILHLL
+399 
-407 KQGLDMS
+407 
-414 DYDAECIIRFLK
+414 
-426 QNGEYSQADIDLIVS
+426 
-441 LIKKFEGSGTVFNLF
+441 
-456 RNLDFGNEYCYISP
+456 
-470 EQLKNIIQ
+470 
-478 GVKDLPAD
+478 
-486 VVRSVLG
+486 
-493 EGRGSANFIW
+493 
-503 FSDALRWGGNSLNL
+503 
-517 FAKILPESKGLA
+517 
-529 AKTQEYLK
+529 
-537 RIVNTYQ
+537 
-544 KGGLD
+544 
-549 ALDNAEIKEMTEVLK
+549 
-564 SLTTAEKNIFKKA
+564 
-577 GMSIEKLLDDLEPK
+577 
-591 LTGYEVRVNKTS
+591 
-603 QNRFLKT
+603 
-610 IIGNNNPGSEDIIS
+610 
-624 SRTFKSY
+624 
-631 LSQLEQTNS
+631 
-640 PIPLKYSRLEF
+640 
-651 AKDLEELLSKLP
+651 
-663 ADEKTKV
+663 
-670 LNHLNI
+670 NI

-682 FSGFVKAEVFNYKEF
+682 FSGFVKAEDFNYKEF

-716 LNNETKVANPQIKQ
+716 LNNETKVSNPQIKQ

-852 EQQNVAKILGDSDY
+852 EQQNVAKILGDSDH

>member
-1 MDPVK
+1 
-6 LQKLIADYKASHPSV
+6 
-21 KHNTDA
+21 
-27 EIISI
+27 
-32 MCNDASVNKA
+32 
-42 DAAQLSQLLA
+42 
-52 GSNNSVGD
+52 
-60 GFSRTTAVNQTSKV
+60 
-74 VSVIVSLPDGRNCNL
+74 
-89 NKTIELRI
+89 
-97 NNASKSL
+97 
-104 ADAEKSNGFIGKSW
+104 
-118 SGFKNLTGIGDSSDD
+118 
-133 VRELIKSEEKLLK
+133 
-146 TFNSNLKQRPV
+146 
-157 IFKELT
+157 
-163 GVDYTPEN
+163 
-171 LENFLKGQIKLKSE
+171 
-185 IALNEYKD
+185 
-193 GQKMVVDLTSD
+193 
-204 IAAGVVSYAVTGA
+204 
-217 CIAGG
+217 
-222 VAAAPFTA
+222 
-230 GASLSSIAVGIGAG
+230 
-244 TAAGAA
+244 
-250 TKTLLK
+250 
-256 AGDACSGGRKYTSK
+256 
-270 ELVNDVI
+270 
-277 IGGVSGALAPVTMG
+277 
-291 VGGAVANT
+291 
-299 TLKVAPKVVAN
+299 
-310 TARYSVEGAMFGSVD
+310 
-325 GGTRAA
+325 
-331 LEGGSVSDIA
+331 
-341 VASLEGAAAGVVAGN
+341 
-356 VLGHSGNAVS
+356 
-366 KGVNNL
+366 
-372 KAGSKA
+372 
-378 KKVISSIGNGRY
+378 
-390 SKIKLDEKD
+390 
-399 KSTILHLL
+399 
-407 KQGLDMS
+407 
-414 DYDAECIIRFLK
+414 
-426 QNGEYSQADIDLIVS
+426 
-441 LIKKFEGSGTVFNLF
+441 
-456 RNLDFGNEYCYISP
+456 
-470 EQLKNIIQ
+470 
-478 GVKDLPAD
+478 
-486 VVRSVLG
+486 
-493 EGRGSANFIW
+493 
-503 FSDALRWGGNSLNL
+503 
-517 FAKILPESKGLA
+517 
-529 AKTQEYLK
+529 
-537 RIVNTYQ
+537 
-544 KGGLD
+544 
-549 ALDNAEIKEMTEVLK
+549 
-564 SLTTAEKNIFKKA
+564 
-577 GMSIEKLLDDLEPK
+577 MSIEKLLDDLEPK

>member
-74 VSVIVSLPDGRNCNL
+74 LSVIVSLPDGRNCNL

-356 VLGHSGNAVS
+356 VFGHTGNAVS

-378 KKVISSIGNGRY
+378 KKVISSIVNDKY
-390 SKIKLDEKD
+390 SKIKLDDKD
-399 KSTILHLL
+399 KSTILHLS
-407 KQGLDMS
+407 KQGLDMA
-414 DYDAECIIRFLK
+414 DYDVECIIRFLK
-426 QNGEYSQADIDLIVS
+426 QNGEYSQADIDLVVS
-441 LIKKFEGSGTVFNLF
+441 LIKNFEGSDVVFNLF
-456 RNLDFGNEYCYISP
+456 RNLDFEKEYCYISP
-470 EQLKNIIQ
+470 EQLKNIMQ

-493 EGRGSANFIW
+493 EGRGANNFIW
-503 FSDALRWGGNSLNL
+503 FSDAHRWSGNSLNL
-517 FAKILPESKGLA
+517 FTKILPESKGLQP
-529 AKTQEYLK
+529 KTQEYLL
-537 RIVNTYQ
+537 RIVKAYQ

-549 ALDNAEIKEMTEVLK
+549 ALDNAKIKEMTDVLK
-564 SLTTAEKNIFKKA
+564 SLSPAEKNIFKKV
-577 GMSIEKLLDDLEPK
+577 GMNIEKLLDDLEPK

-610 IIGNNNPGSEDIIS
+610 VVGNNNPVSEDIIS

-640 PIPLKYSRLEF
+640 PIPLKYSRQEF

-663 ADEKTKV
+663 AEEKTKV

-682 FSGFVKAEVFNYKEF
+682 FSGFVKAEDFNYKEF
-697 APEAESILKAI
+697 APEAESILKAV

-716 LNNETKVANPQIKQ
+716 LNNEAKVSDPQIKQ

-745 IGKIDANHANCIDIH
+745 IGKIDADHANCIDIH

-790 MHDMGKAEGQKTAH
+790 MHDIGKVEGQKTAH
-804 WEKSAIYARS
+804 WEKSATYARS
-814 ILDKFKLSQ
+814 ILDKFNLSQ

-841 PNRFYDYFRTP
+841 PNRFYNYFRTP

-872 SNGASPKG
+872 SNGASPVG
-880 SLLPGLADNLQIT
+880 SPLPGLADNLQIT
-893 QNSTAVVKYPR
+893 QNSTAVVKYPK

-985 TLDKIQLNGYGN
+985 TLDKIQKNGYGK

-1012 CANGAAN
+1012 SGNGAGN
-1019 ASGAKKGFDTF
+1019 ATGGKKGLADF
-1030 LGEAYNPSA
+1030 LGAAYNPSA
-1039 KNYQFNLADVN
+1039 KREQLYLSDVN

-1065 KVAPENIPLD
+1065 NVAPENIPLD

>member
-1 MDPVK
+1 M
-6 LQKLIADYKASHPSV
+6 
-21 KHNTDA
+21 T
-27 EIISI
+27 
-32 MCNDASVNKA
+32 
-42 DAAQLSQLLA
+42 
-52 GSNNSVGD
+52 
-60 GFSRTTAVNQTSKV
+60 
-74 VSVIVSLPDGRNCNL
+74 RN
-89 NKTIELRI
+89 
-97 NNASKSL
+97 
-104 ADAEKSNGFIGKSW
+104 
-118 SGFKNLTGIGDSSDD
+118 
-133 VRELIKSEEKLLK
+133 V
-146 TFNSNLKQRPV
+146 
-157 IFKELT
+157 
-163 GVDYTPEN
+163 
-171 LENFLKGQIKLKSE
+171 
-185 IALNEYKD
+185 
-193 GQKMVVDLTSD
+193 
-204 IAAGVVSYAVTGA
+204 
-217 CIAGG
+217 
-222 VAAAPFTA
+222 
-230 GASLSSIAVGIGAG
+230 
-244 TAAGAA
+244 
-250 TKTLLK
+250 
-256 AGDACSGGRKYTSK
+256 
-270 ELVNDVI
+270 
-277 IGGVSGALAPVTMG
+277 
-291 VGGAVANT
+291 
-299 TLKVAPKVVAN
+299 
-310 TARYSVEGAMFGSVD
+310 
-325 GGTRAA
+325 
-331 LEGGSVSDIA
+331 
-341 VASLEGAAAGVVAGN
+341 
-356 VLGHSGNAVS
+356 
-366 KGVNNL
+366 
-372 KAGSKA
+372 
-378 KKVISSIGNGRY
+378 
-390 SKIKLDEKD
+390 
-399 KSTILHLL
+399 
-407 KQGLDMS
+407 
-414 DYDAECIIRFLK
+414 RFLK

-503 FSDALRWGGNSLNL
+503 FSDAHRWGGNSLNL

-564 SLTTAEKNIFKKA
+564 SLTPAEKNIFKKA
-577 GMSIEKLLDDLEPK
+577 GMNIEKLLDDLEPK

-682 FSGFVKAEVFNYKEF
+682 FSGFVKAEDFNYKEF

-716 LNNETKVANPQIKQ
+716 LNNETKVSNPQIKQ

-866 IARFKS
+866 IAKFKS

-904 RTYTLKDGRKVSV
+904 RNYTLKDGRKVSV

-1039 KNYQFNLADVN
+1039 RNYQFNLADVN